1 MYHKLCRTE
10 KQFIGIVVGI
20 KDVTVTA
27 WLYVDTKLDWY
38 GEPCGEYVGRQV
50 KDVIKCA
57 HVFYAPNK
65 SRLVPLE
72 DLVIVEEEKG
82 NADTDN

>member
-1 MYHKLCRTE
+1 MRL
-10 KQFIGIVVGI
+10 FFFL
-20 KDVTVTA
+20 VTHI
-27 WLYVDTKLDWY
+27 D
-38 GEPCGEYVGRQV
+38 GEPCGEYVGRDV

-57 HVFYAPNK
+57 RVYYAPNK

-72 DLVIVEEEKG
+72 DLEIVEEEKE